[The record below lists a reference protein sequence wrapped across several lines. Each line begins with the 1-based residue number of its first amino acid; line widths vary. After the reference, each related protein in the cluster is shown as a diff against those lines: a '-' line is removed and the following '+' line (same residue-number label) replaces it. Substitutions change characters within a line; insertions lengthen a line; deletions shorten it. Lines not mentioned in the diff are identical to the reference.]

1 MTGTFI
7 NILAILVGSGIG
19 LLFVSR
25 LSAQLKSTVLSG
37 MGIFTS
43 WMTSV
48 RTLNTPVTNISRHN
62 TLRMS
67 KNQRI

>member
-7 NILAILVGSGIG
+7 NVLAILVGSGIG
-19 LLFVSR
+19 PPFSSR
-25 LSAQLKSTVLSG
+25 LSTHLKSTVLSG

-48 RTLNTPVTNISRHN
+48 QTLNTPVTNTSRHN
-62 TLRMS
+62 ALRMS
-67 KNQRI
+67 